1 MVTAKILWNYSDG
14 QESIV
19 SNTAC
24 EELESFKRKEKK
36 THRFCLAGW
45 FEGNYFHFKIKGLLF
60 ALEHVSCWVDLLIS
74 HECLSYSSPWNYF
87 LRDLGMVI
95 VSSSSKR
102 FSLGRSLALP
112 FCGIA
117 AIDHLSDCTFYC
129 SDFLF
134 THESMIESIG
144 FSRLPW
150 QVLCLFPASITYWN
164 LRWDY
169 GRKESYA
176 WQ

>member
-1 MVTAKILWNYSDG
+1 MAKNQLSLIQLVKST
-14 QESIV
+14 SP
-19 SNTAC
+19 
-24 EELESFKRKEKK
+24 LKEKK

>member
-1 MVTAKILWNYSDG
+1 MAKNQLSLIQLVKST
-14 QESIV
+14 SP
-19 SNTAC
+19 
-24 EELESFKRKEKK
+24 LKEKK
-36 THRFCLAGW
+36 THRFCLAWW
-45 FEGNYFHFKIKGLLF
+45 FEGNYFHFKLKGLLF
-60 ALEHVSCWVDLLIS
+60 AIEHVSCWVDLLIS